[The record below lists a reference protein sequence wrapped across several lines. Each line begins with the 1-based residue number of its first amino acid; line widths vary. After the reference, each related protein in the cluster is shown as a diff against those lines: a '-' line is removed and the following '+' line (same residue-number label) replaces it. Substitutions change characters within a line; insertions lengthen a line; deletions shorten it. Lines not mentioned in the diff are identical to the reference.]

1 MDAVQL
7 LLYWAPKIQT
17 LYFELTH
24 RCGFN
29 CFERDSHLKKSLGV
43 PECLSS
49 HLTTH
54 RYREFAKH
62 DMELVEHI
70 LNKAKVLETMKITVK
85 SNLDSKNKLCSH
97 KEVMKFPRAS

>member
-1 MDAVQL
+1 MDAVQV
-7 LLYWAPKIQT
+7 LLYRAPKIQM
-17 LYFELTH
+17 LSFELTH

-29 CFERDSHLKKSLGV
+29 CFECDSHLKKSLGV

-62 DMELVEHI
+62 DTELVEHI
-70 LNKAKVLETMKITVK
+70 LKEAKVLETMKITVQ
-85 SNLDSKNKLCSH
+85 SNLDSKKKKKAL
-97 KEVMKFPRAS
+97 